1 MRFKDLVCL
10 KTGKALLL
18 GNEAIAR
25 GALEAGIGVAAAYP
39 GTPSSEIVESLMQ
52 VRDLLG
58 IYVEWSVNEKVAFEV
73 AYAAAISGVRSLVA
87 MKHVGLNVASDP
99 LMSSAYTGVKEGFV
113 IVSADDPS
121 MWSSQNEQDNRF
133 YGLHAYIP
141 VFEPSS
147 PAEAKELT
155 KYSYGFSSQ
164 FKHPVILRITTRI
177 SHTRAVVDLGEVG
190 KPKTKGVFIKEPRY
204 VLIPTNARRN
214 KLELVEKIN
223 RMVKELSKSPFNK
236 VEGSGGLAVIA
247 SGIAYLYVKE
257 ALEKLKLG
265 SEVTLIKLSTVYPI
279 PKYLLIDALKDVK
292 KVLVVE
298 EVDPFVE
305 ILVRGLVS
313 EEGLNVEIYGKNYLG
328 YPFELTVERVY
339 KALSRFL
346 NIDTALRS
354 EEGSKRDLRAELPQ
368 RPPTLCPG
376 CPYRPLFYA
385 VKMFAIRNKLNLVA
399 AGDIGC
405 YSLGYNPPFN
415 LQDIIIE
422 MGGGLGV
429 ANGLAKVVE
438 NTIITFIGDSTFF
451 HAGIPPL
458 INAFVNRSP
467 QIVVILDNEVTAMT
481 GHQPSPS
488 SRFKDRAYVPIENV
502 VKGIGIRFV
511 KVVDPFNIRRV
522 MNVLSSALEHVRKYK
537 EPAVIVARRRCAL
550 EVMRDLGR
558 LSLTAPS
565 YIIDPHKCIACG
577 LCYNWFSCPAI
588 VPGSEGKAL
597 IDPELCVGCGACVN
611 VCPVDAIKP
620 SKPYDKESIEK
631 YWF

>member
-298 EVDPFVE
+298 EVDPF
-305 ILVRGLVS
+305 L
-313 EEGLNVEIYGKNYLG
+313 
-328 YPFELTVERVY
+328 
-339 KALSRFL
+339 
-346 NIDTALRS
+346 
-354 EEGSKRDLRAELPQ
+354 
-368 RPPTLCPG
+368 
-376 CPYRPLFYA
+376 
-385 VKMFAIRNKLNLVA
+385 
-399 AGDIGC
+399 
-405 YSLGYNPPFN
+405 
-415 LQDIIIE
+415 
-422 MGGGLGV
+422 
-429 ANGLAKVVE
+429 
-438 NTIITFIGDSTFF
+438 
-451 HAGIPPL
+451 
-458 INAFVNRSP
+458 
-467 QIVVILDNEVTAMT
+467 
-481 GHQPSPS
+481 
-488 SRFKDRAYVPIENV
+488 
-502 VKGIGIRFV
+502 
-511 KVVDPFNIRRV
+511 
-522 MNVLSSALEHVRKYK
+522 
-537 EPAVIVARRRCAL
+537 
-550 EVMRDLGR
+550 
-558 LSLTAPS
+558 
-565 YIIDPHKCIACG
+565 
-577 LCYNWFSCPAI
+577 
-588 VPGSEGKAL
+588 
-597 IDPELCVGCGACVN
+597 
-611 VCPVDAIKP
+611 
-620 SKPYDKESIEK
+620 
-631 YWF
+631 